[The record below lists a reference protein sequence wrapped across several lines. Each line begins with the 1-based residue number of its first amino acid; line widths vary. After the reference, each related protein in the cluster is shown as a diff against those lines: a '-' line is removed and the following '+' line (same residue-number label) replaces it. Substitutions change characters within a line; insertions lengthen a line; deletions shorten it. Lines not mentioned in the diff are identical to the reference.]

1 MRRQVSNTADYG
13 SSVLTTSGRT
23 VLISGAN
30 RGVGNAIARRLHA
43 AGYQVSAGA
52 RDPDALATSLA
63 DLDDERLLC
72 HEFDATIGG
81 SDRRWVDDTL
91 ARFGSLDVVINNA
104 GLLDTSPLEDLTM
117 DHLDAMLEVN
127 LKAPLRIIQLALP
140 HLRACGTGRVV
151 NMASLSG
158 LRVKGVFA
166 PGYAMTKHA
175 VVALSEATKQA
186 AWDDG
191 VRVVSV
197 CPGFVATDMVADLG
211 EAPESMIQP
220 DDLAEAIATVIA
232 LPNTASVAQ
241 LNVACR
247 LEPHF

>member
-1 MRRQVSNTADYG
+1 M
-13 SSVLTTSGRT
+13 LTTNGRT

-30 RGVGNAIARRLHA
+30 RGVGNAITRRLHA
-43 AGYQVSAGA
+43 GGYRVSAGG
-52 RDPDALATSLA
+52 RDPEALAASLA
-63 DLDDERLLC
+63 DLADDRLLC
-72 HEFDATIGG
+72 HEFDATVAG
-81 SDRRWVDDTL
+81 SDRRWIDDT
-91 ARFGSLDVVINNA
+91 AAHFGTIDVVVNNA
-104 GLLDTSPLEDLTM
+104 GLLDTSPLEELSM
-117 DHLDAMLEVN
+117 EGLDEMLEVN

-140 HLRACGTGRVV
+140 HLRASGTGRVV

-175 VVALSEATKQA
+175 VLALSEATKQA

-211 EAPESMIQP
+211 EPPESMIQP